1 MSDIQPDPAQDPTPT
16 TTTEAPP
23 DPTPAQGDDPAAE
36 VERLRSELQKARKWE
51 ERAKTN
57 AGAAKQLEELRKQ
70 HESDQDRA
78 VREAVE
84 NARTQVFAE
93 LGSERVADAFRV
105 AAAGRGLDVDDVLD
119 GINLA
124 RFMGDDGQPDRDAVQ
139 AFVDRISPASEP
151 GPLDLGQGARSG
163 SQPPGLNSTQLE
175 QDLKAKLGIR

>member
-23 DPTPAQGDDPAAE
+23 DPIPAQGDDPAAE

-78 VREAVE
+78 IREAVE

-105 AAAGRGLDVDDVLD
+105 AAAGRGLDVDDV
-119 GINLA
+119 
-124 RFMGDDGQPDRDAVQ
+124 DA
-139 AFVDRISPASEP
+139 A
-151 GPLDLGQGARSG
+151 ARSVLLRG
-163 SQPPGLNSTQLE
+163 KGGKQRLVPIGRPRGQQGT
-175 QDLKAKLGIR
+175 AGVA